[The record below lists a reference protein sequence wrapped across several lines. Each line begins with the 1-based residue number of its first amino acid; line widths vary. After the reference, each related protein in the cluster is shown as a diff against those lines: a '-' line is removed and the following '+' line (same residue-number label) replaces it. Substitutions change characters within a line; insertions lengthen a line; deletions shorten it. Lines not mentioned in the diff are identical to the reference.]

1 MGGIDVLC
9 CKSIV
14 DRSVVDITFDLQLV
28 IDLKENSELRR
39 WLCQHCPKSFAQASN
54 YKTHLK
60 VHGLNT
66 DQIFVCPLCG
76 KDFSYKNSLAI
87 HIATHNSNSSSSEDH
102 VGGRLLQ
109 SPLLHCA

>member
-1 MGGIDVLC
+1 MDLSNEIEFQFIQIYFSLSAKMEDE
-9 CKSIV
+9 
-14 DRSVVDITFDLQLV
+14 DDLQLV
-28 IDLKENSELRR
+28 IDLKENSEPRR
-39 WLCQHCPKSFAQASN
+39 WQCQHCPKSFGQASN

-87 HIATHNSNSSSSEDH
+87 HIATHSSK
-102 VGGRLLQ
+102 
-109 SPLLHCA
+109 